1 MSSQQYFPQTDSAR
15 GVLAGIGAF
24 LIWGLMPIFWK
35 ALGHVPAL
43 EVLCVR
49 VICSFLV
56 IFLLL
61 LLSGRLGPAL
71 LIVKTPRNAG
81 ILFICST
88 LLGGNWLLYI
98 WAIQEGY
105 VLETS
110 LGYYINPLLNVF
122 LGFLLLSERPSRLAW
137 VAIAFATAGVM
148 YQVVGLG
155 QVPFIALG
163 LSISFG
169 IYGYLRKVLV
179 VESLPALLIET
190 MLHTPTAIICLLWLE
205 FHGGVHFH
213 KGDLAHWATL
223 LATGPVTTLPL
234 LWFAYA
240 AHRMQLTTLGLLQ
253 YLSPSLVFFQGVV
266 LFHEPMSVDRVIT
279 FACIWIALALYSVDV
294 VRTHRQK
301 IVYGRTGRCR
311 AAKPGAIRKEAPAR
325 RVR

>member
-1 MSSQQYFPQTDSAR
+1 MASRHYLPQSDSAR

-24 LIWGLMPIFWK
+24 LIWGVMPIFWK
-35 ALGHVPAL
+35 ALEHVPAL

-49 VICSFLV
+49 IVCSFLV

-61 LLSGRLGPAL
+61 LFTGRLGPAL
-71 LIVKTPRNAG
+71 LLLKRPRSVA
-81 ILFICST
+81 ILFVCST

-98 WAIQEGY
+98 WAIQKGY

-148 YQVVGLG
+148 YQVIGLG

-190 MLHTPTAIICLLWLE
+190 MLHTPSAIICLLWME
-205 FHGGVHFH
+205 MHGGLQFYE
-213 KGDLAHWATL
+213 GDVWHWVTL
-223 LATGPVTTLPL
+223 LSTGPVTTLPL

-253 YLSPSLVFFQGVV
+253 YLSPSLVFIQGV
-266 LFHEPMSVDRVIT
+266 LIFHEPLTVERIIT
-279 FACIWIALALYSVDV
+279 FGCIWVALALYSVDV
-294 VRTHRQK
+294 VRTHRHK
-301 IVYGRTGRCR
+301 TV
-311 AAKPGAIRKEAPAR
+311 
-325 RVR
+325 